1 MGTMKTILVSV
12 LMLSAALCFADD
24 IDEDIDSMAAD
35 LLNTQETNQCSAD
48 TGGTCR
54 VFSCNS
60 SRKASCKN
68 SKCVCGAG
76 SCAIGGK
83 CVATQAPTAHP
94 TVQPTAAPTAHPT
107 VQPTAQPTA
116 NPTANPTA
124 SPSNQWCKNSKCV
137 CGAGKCAIGGKCV
150 SMTGAPQSG
159 EEDEENFLETKSSS
173 EADSK
178 AQCSN
183 DTGGTCRV
191 MSCNSSRKARC
202 VKSGFLG
209 STSKCL
215 CRAGSCAIGGKCIV
229 KTASPTSQPTAQPTA
244 NPTANPT
251 ASPSNQCSKNT
262 GGTCRVFSCNSSR
275 KASCKNSKCVCGAGK
290 CAIGGKCFSMTG
302 APQSGEEDEENFLET
317 KSSSEADSKAQ
328 C

>member
-1 MGTMKTILVSV
+1 MGK
-12 LMLSAALCFADD
+12 A
-24 IDEDIDSMAAD
+24 
-35 LLNTQETNQCSAD
+35 QCSND

-54 VFSCNS
+54 VLSCNS
-60 SRKASCKN
+60 SRKARCVKSGFLGST
-68 SKCVCGAG
+68 SKCLCPAG
-76 SCAIGGK
+76 SCAI
-83 CVATQAPTAHP
+83 
-94 TVQPTAAPTAHPT
+94 
-107 VQPTAQPTA
+107 
-116 NPTANPTA
+116 
-124 SPSNQWCKNSKCV
+124 SKCV

-215 CRAGSCAIGGKCIV
+215 CRAGSCAIGGKCV
-229 KTASPTSQPTAQPTA
+229 VTTASPTA
-244 NPTANPT
+244 NPTI
-251 ASPSNQCSKNT
+251 QCSADT

-275 KASCKNSKCVCGAGK
+275 KASCVNSKCMCGTGK
-290 CAIGGKCFSMTG
+290 CAIGGKCVAMTG
-302 APQSGEEDEENFLET
+302 APQSG
-317 KSSSEADSKAQ
+317 
-328 C
+328 

>member
-1 MGTMKTILVSV
+1 MKTILVSV

-124 SPSNQWCKNSKCV
+124 SPSNQCSKNTGGTCRVFSCNSSRKASCKNSKCV

-215 CRAGSCAIGGKCIV
+215 CRAGSCAIGGKCV
-229 KTASPTSQPTAQPTA
+229 VTTASPTA
-244 NPTANPT
+244 NPTI
-251 ASPSNQCSKNT
+251 QCNADT
-262 GGTCRVFSCNSSR
+262 GGTCRFFSCNSSR
-275 KASCKNSKCVCGAGK
+275 KASCVNSKCMCGAGK
-290 CAIGGKCFSMTG
+290 CAIGGKCVAMTG
-302 APQSGEEDEENFLET
+302 APQRG
-317 KSSSEADSKAQ
+317 
-328 C
+328 

>member
-1 MGTMKTILVSV
+1 MGISLHSYSTSVPASSNSSDPIQATMKTILVAV

-35 LLNTQETNQCSAD
+35 LLNTQETNQCSND
-48 TGGTCR
+48 TSGTCR
-54 VFSCNS
+54 VMSCNS
-60 SRKASCKN
+60 SRKARCVRSGFMGST
-68 SKCVCGAG
+68 SKCLCPAG

-83 CVATQAPTAHP
+83 CVVKTASPTS
-94 TVQPTAAPTAHPT
+94 
-107 VQPTAQPTA
+107 QPTAQPTA

-124 SPSNQWCKNSKCV
+124 SPSNQCSKNTGGTCRVFSCNSSRKASCVNSKCV

-215 CRAGSCAIGGKCIV
+215 
-229 KTASPTSQPTAQPTA
+229 
-244 NPTANPT
+244 
-251 ASPSNQCSKNT
+251 
-262 GGTCRVFSCNSSR
+262 
-275 KASCKNSKCVCGAGK
+275 
-290 CAIGGKCFSMTG
+290 
-302 APQSGEEDEENFLET
+302 
-317 KSSSEADSKAQ
+317 
-328 C
+328 

>member
-1 MGTMKTILVSV
+1 MG
-12 LMLSAALCFADD
+12 
-24 IDEDIDSMAAD
+24 
-35 LLNTQETNQCSAD
+35 
-48 TGGTCR
+48 
-54 VFSCNS
+54 
-60 SRKASCKN
+60 
-68 SKCVCGAG
+68 
-76 SCAIGGK
+76 
-83 CVATQAPTAHP
+83 
-94 TVQPTAAPTAHPT
+94 
-107 VQPTAQPTA
+107 
-116 NPTANPTA
+116 
-124 SPSNQWCKNSKCV
+124 
-137 CGAGKCAIGGKCV
+137 
-150 SMTGAPQSG
+150 
-159 EEDEENFLETKSSS
+159 
-173 EADSK
+173 K

-191 MSCNSSRKARC
+191 LSCNSSRKARC

-215 CRAGSCAIGGKCIV
+215 CPAGSCAIGGKCVV

-275 KASCKNSKCVCGAGK
+275 KASCVNSKCVCGAGK

-328 C
+328 GSNDTGGTCRVLSCNSSRKARCVKSGFLGSTSKCLCRACSCAIGGKCVVKTASPTSQPTAH

>member
-1 MGTMKTILVSV
+1 MGKTILVSV

-76 SCAIGGK
+76 
-83 CVATQAPTAHP
+83 
-94 TVQPTAAPTAHPT
+94 
-107 VQPTAQPTA
+107 
-116 NPTANPTA
+116 
-124 SPSNQWCKNSKCV
+124 
-137 CGAGKCAIGGKCV
+137 KCAIGGKCV

-191 MSCNSSRKARC
+191 MSCNSSRKAR
-202 VKSGFLG
+202 
-209 STSKCL
+209 
-215 CRAGSCAIGGKCIV
+215 
-229 KTASPTSQPTAQPTA
+229 
-244 NPTANPT
+244 
-251 ASPSNQCSKNT
+251 
-262 GGTCRVFSCNSSR
+262 
-275 KASCKNSKCVCGAGK
+275 
-290 CAIGGKCFSMTG
+290 
-302 APQSGEEDEENFLET
+302 
-317 KSSSEADSKAQ
+317 
-328 C
+328 

>member
-1 MGTMKTILVSV
+1 MGISLHSYSTSVPASSNSSDPIQATMKTILVSV

-68 SKCVCGAG
+68 SKCVCPAG

-94 TVQPTAAPTAHPT
+94 TVQPTAAPTA
-107 VQPTAQPTA
+107 Q
-116 NPTANPTA
+116 
-124 SPSNQWCKNSKCV
+124 
-137 CGAGKCAIGGKCV
+137 
-150 SMTGAPQSG
+150 
-159 EEDEENFLETKSSS
+159 
-173 EADSK
+173 
-178 AQCSN
+178 
-183 DTGGTCRV
+183 
-191 MSCNSSRKARC
+191 
-202 VKSGFLG
+202 
-209 STSKCL
+209 
-215 CRAGSCAIGGKCIV
+215 
-229 KTASPTSQPTAQPTA
+229 
-244 NPTANPT
+244 PTANPT

-290 CAIGGKCFSMTG
+290 C
-302 APQSGEEDEENFLET
+302 
-317 KSSSEADSKAQ
+317 
-328 C
+328 

>member
-1 MGTMKTILVSV
+1 MG
-12 LMLSAALCFADD
+12 
-24 IDEDIDSMAAD
+24 
-35 LLNTQETNQCSAD
+35 
-48 TGGTCR
+48 CR
-54 VFSCNS
+54 VMSCNS
-60 SRKASCKN
+60 SRKARCVKSGFLGST
-68 SKCVCGAG
+68 SKCLCRAG

-83 CVATQAPTAHP
+83 CVVKTAS
-94 TVQPTAAPTAHPT
+94 PT

-124 SPSNQWCKNSKCV
+124 SPSNQCSKNTGGTCRVFSCNSSRKASCKNSKCV

-215 CRAGSCAIGGKCIV
+215 CRAGSCAIGGKCVV

-262 GGTCRVFSCNSSR
+262 GGTCR
-275 KASCKNSKCVCGAGK
+275 
-290 CAIGGKCFSMTG
+290 
-302 APQSGEEDEENFLET
+302 
-317 KSSSEADSKAQ
+317 
-328 C
+328 